1 MRNVIERILNLLAF
15 LLTVERPVTAA
26 EIRTTVAGYE
36 QESDEAFRRTFERD
50 KELLRHMGIPL
61 ERRPTDAWEVE
72 FGYVLPREQYALEDP
87 GLTDEER
94 AALLLA
100 AQAVR
105 IGGQVTGPGAIL
117 KLGGSPLQ
125 TGGDVPAADL
135 GLSSEVLGDA
145 FSAVSARRT
154 LTFVYSG
161 RNRLVHPYGLVH
173 RRGHWYVVG
182 PETGDLETV
191 KAFRLDRAQS
201 IEVGGREHAFE
212 RPRGFRAA
220 EATTDAPWE
229 SGAPELV
236 AELEFDAEM
245 AWIAERQLSARSAIH
260 HRDDGTITAEVP
272 VSAVD
277 SFLGWVMTF
286 DDKVV
291 IAGPPELRAEYV
303 DRVRGSA

>member
-1 MRNVIERILNLLAF
+1 MRNVIERTLNLLAF
-15 LLTVERPVTAA
+15 LLTAERPVTAA

-50 KELLRHMGIPL
+50 KELLRQMGIPL

-72 FGYVLPREQYALEDP
+72 FGYVLPKEQYGLEDP

-117 KLGGSPLQ
+117 KLGGTPLQ
-125 TGGDVPAADL
+125 TGGEIPAADL
-135 GLSSEVLGDA
+135 GLSSEVLGDT
-145 FSAVSARRT
+145 FSAIAARRM
-154 LTFVYSG
+154 LTFGYSG
-161 RNRLVHPYGLVH
+161 RRRLVHPYGLIH

-182 PETGDLETV
+182 PEADDRATV
-191 KAFRLDRAQS
+191 KAFRLDRAES
-201 IEVGGREHAFE
+201 IEVGEEENAFR
-212 RPRGFRAA
+212 RPKGFRASD
-220 EATTDAPWE
+220 ATTDAPWE
-229 SGAPELV
+229 SGEPELV
-236 AELEFDAEM
+236 AELRFDADM
-245 AWIAERQLSARSAIH
+245 AWIAERQLSGRSTVSH
-260 HRDDGTITAEVP
+260 LEDGSITAEVP

-286 DDKVV
+286 DDKVE
-291 IAGPPELRAEYV
+291 ILGPPELRADYV
-303 DRVRGSA
+303 DRVRGAP